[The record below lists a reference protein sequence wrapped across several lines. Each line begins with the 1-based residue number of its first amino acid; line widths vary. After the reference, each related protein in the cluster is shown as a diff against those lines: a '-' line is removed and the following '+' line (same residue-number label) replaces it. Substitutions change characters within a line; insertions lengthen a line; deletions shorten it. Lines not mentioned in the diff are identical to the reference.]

1 MIAGFA
7 AQDITPDPGLSM
19 SGFSVRQGPPT
30 AVGTHDPIYVHALA
44 ASENGSTVV
53 LFAFDLIGLPVPWIE
68 QVRAAVES
76 ECGVPAASQ
85 MYTCSHTHCGPGT
98 GVIPYAMGDAPVVDP
113 VYMECLAGSVVNV
126 ARAALANVA
135 PANLR
140 IGEGESYA
148 GWNRRSAEAAP
159 NGPCDGHVDDIDPAV
174 VVAQFAGD
182 HGAILG
188 TVVNYGCHATSSRD
202 SYYSSD
208 YPGYVRSIVEAET
221 GAPCIYVNG
230 AGGDI
235 NPRGATTIL
244 RGFDLAERTGGRLG
258 NDAVAVLD
266 SMTAASST
274 TVGAATVD
282 TEFVYRELI
291 SESEARRLYQEKAAE
306 ARAATSPEDEFDQFW
321 RGTEYAKRVIAV
333 LNDENWSDRLQVE
346 VQVLRIGDLAIA
358 ASPSEFFSADG
369 RSIRGDSPA
378 SYTMVAGWS
387 NGNFGYTP
395 TRRAVAHG
403 GYEAESAFMIY
414 GHPAAWDPI
423 SGDNIRAAAQTAIS
437 SLFD

>member
-19 SGFSVRQGPPT
+19 SGFAVRQGPPT
-30 AVGTHDPIYVHALA
+30 AVGIHDPIFVHALA
-44 ASENGSTVV
+44 ASAGGSRVI
-53 LFAFDLIGLPVPWIE
+53 LFAFDLIGLPVAWIE
-68 QVRAAVES
+68 QARAAVES
-76 ECGVPAASQ
+76 ECGVPAGSQ

-98 GVIPYAMGDAPVVDP
+98 GVIPYTMGDASAVDP
-113 VYMECLAGSVVNV
+113 AYMECLTGSVVNV
-126 ARAALANVA
+126 ARTALEKAA
-135 PANLR
+135 PARLQ
-140 IGEGESYA
+140 IGEGKSCA

-159 NGPCDGHVDDIDPAV
+159 NGPRDGHVDEIDPAV
-174 VVAQFAGD
+174 VVAQFEGED
-182 HGAILG
+182 GGLLG

-230 AGGDI
+230 AGGDV
-235 NPRGATTIL
+235 NPRGATSIL

-258 NDAVAVLD
+258 NDAVAVLGSLSAVD
-266 SMTAASST
+266 SN
-274 TVGAATVD
+274 TVGAASV
-282 TEFVYRELI
+282 EAELVYRELI
-291 SESEARRLYQEKAAE
+291 SESEARRLHEESAAAAE
-306 ARAATSPEDEFDQFW
+306 AATSPEDEIDAIW
-321 RGTEYAKRVIAV
+321 RGTDYANRVIAA
-333 LNDENWSDRLQVE
+333 LNDESWSNRLQVE

-369 RSIRGDSPA
+369 RSIRADSPVPH
-378 SYTMVAGWS
+378 TMVAGWS
-387 NGNFGYTP
+387 NGLVGYTP

-403 GYEAESAFMIY
+403 GYEVETAFMLY

-423 SGDNIRAAAQTAIS
+423 SGDNLRAAAQTATR